1 MKFDLEKQR
10 RRARVLCNL
19 SIELLSLCRDCQK
32 IDEDTNCITME
43 TLEETITN
51 NDLDDLILNAIKSI
65 RNNKKRPDCSSI
77 YNYLS
82 KSLSNSDITK
92 ELISSRINYL
102 TENIK
107 LRNKQ
112 TNGKDSYFIIN
123 ETAFPN
129 EESQNKSNVSIS
141 SPKTFET
148 PFNKNKEN
156 LSAQNSFLLKSSH
169 LVEMAT
175 FDAFYEDY
183 IDFKNYVN
191 DILNSK
197 FKNIMENAE
206 KTLYVKRESK
216 VDENVERQI
225 ILEKKVQNLSEENK
239 HLRIEVESYKKVI
252 QLLTTEKSN
261 VTNSWQYVSRR
272 NASTNNKNVL
282 SKITTTPLNNFYEP
296 LIDFQL
302 EGNEYDENE
311 GNIAL
316 SKANSITPKQSV
328 RKRPNVCTTEKWI
341 QNQREIPRKQ
351 VVPGVR
357 SYASV
362 AEYGKKVFL
371 IGDSHLK
378 RINRRKFN
386 NSFKNGRSF
395 IKSFP
400 GAKVEE
406 LQHYVTPH
414 LETQKPDISIIHVG
428 GNNINYKN
436 LEDINVD
443 EISENIANVGKKY
456 ASFNSTVFISSIL
469 VKKNVRVSAIIRR
482 VNEKLQD
489 LCGKY
494 GFHFISNDNI
504 GRRFL
509 RDDGIHLSED
519 GTDIFASN
527 FVNSVNDIIFNLGN
541 LD

>member
-10 RRARVLCNL
+10 RRTRVLCNL
-19 SIELLSLCRDCQK
+19 SIELLNLCRDCQK

-112 TNGKDSYFIIN
+112 TTGKDSYFIIN

-156 LSAQNSFLLKSSH
+156 LSAQNSFPLKSSH

-197 FKNIMENAE
+197 FKNIMEKAE

-311 GNIAL
+311 GNIAF

-371 IGDSHLK
+371 IGDSSLK

-504 GRRFL
+504 GRKFL

-527 FVNSVNDIIFNLGN
+527 FVNSVNDIIFNLDN

>member
-1 MKFDLEKQR
+1 
-10 RRARVLCNL
+10 
-19 SIELLSLCRDCQK
+19 
-32 IDEDTNCITME
+32 ME
-43 TLEETITN
+43 TFEEIITN

-77 YNYLS
+77 YDYLS
-82 KSLSNSDITK
+82 KSLSNSDIRK

-102 TENIK
+102 TENNK

-123 ETAFPN
+123 ETACPN
-129 EESQNKSNVSIS
+129 EESQNKSNISIS
-141 SPKTFET
+141 SPKTFAT
-148 PFNKNKEN
+148 PFNINKEN
-156 LSAQNSFLLKSSH
+156 LSAQNSFPLKSSH

-197 FKNIMENAE
+197 FKNIVENAE
-206 KTLYVKRESK
+206 KTLYVSSESK
-216 VDENVERQI
+216 VDENVVRQT
-225 ILEKKVQNLSEENK
+225 ILEKKVQDLSEENK
-239 HLRIEVESYKKVI
+239 HLRTEVESYKKVI
-252 QLLTTEKSN
+252 QLLITEKSN

-272 NASTNNKNVL
+272 NVSTNNKNVS

-296 LIDFQL
+296 LIDLQL
-302 EGNEYDENE
+302 DGNEYDENE
-311 GNIAL
+311 ENIAL
-316 SKANSITPKQSV
+316 SKVNSITPKQSV
-328 RKRPNVCTTEKWI
+328 RERPNVCTTEKSI

-362 AEYGKKVFL
+362 VEYGKKVFV

-406 LQHYVTPH
+406 FQHYVTPH

-443 EISENIANVGKKY
+443 EISENIANVGKKC

-469 VKKNVRVSAIIRR
+469 VKKNIRVSGVIRR

-489 LCGKY
+489 
-494 GFHFISNDNI
+494 
-504 GRRFL
+504 
-509 RDDGIHLSED
+509 
-519 GTDIFASN
+519 
-527 FVNSVNDIIFNLGN
+527 
-541 LD
+541 

>member
-1 MKFDLEKQR
+1 
-10 RRARVLCNL
+10 
-19 SIELLSLCRDCQK
+19 
-32 IDEDTNCITME
+32 
-43 TLEETITN
+43 
-51 NDLDDLILNAIKSI
+51 
-65 RNNKKRPDCSSI
+65 
-77 YNYLS
+77 
-82 KSLSNSDITK
+82 
-92 ELISSRINYL
+92 
-102 TENIK
+102 
-107 LRNKQ
+107 
-112 TNGKDSYFIIN
+112 
-123 ETAFPN
+123 
-129 EESQNKSNVSIS
+129 
-141 SPKTFET
+141 
-148 PFNKNKEN
+148 
-156 LSAQNSFLLKSSH
+156 
-169 LVEMAT
+169 MAT

-197 FKNIMENAE
+197 FKNIVENAE
-206 KTLYVKRESK
+206 KTLYVSSESK
-216 VDENVERQI
+216 VDENVVRQT
-225 ILEKKVQNLSEENK
+225 ILEKKVQDLSEENK
-239 HLRIEVESYKKVI
+239 HLRTEVESYKKVI

-272 NASTNNKNVL
+272 NVSTNNKNVL

-302 EGNEYDENE
+302 DGNEYDENE
-311 GNIAL
+311 ENIAL
-316 SKANSITPKQSV
+316 SKVNSITPKQSV
-328 RKRPNVCTTEKWI
+328 RKRPNVCTTEKSI

-362 AEYGKKVFL
+362 AEYGKKVFV

-395 IKSFP
+395 IKSFS

-436 LEDINVD
+436 LEDINID
-443 EISENIANVGKKY
+443 EISENIANVGKKC
-456 ASFNSTVFISSIL
+456 ASFSSTVFISSIL
-469 VKKNVRVSAIIRR
+469 VKKNVRVSAVIRR

-504 GRRFL
+504 GRKFL
-509 RDDGIHLSED
+509 SDDGIHLSED

-527 FVNSVNDIIFNLGN
+527 FVNSVNDIIFNLDN

>member
-10 RRARVLCNL
+10 RRTRVLCNL
-19 SIELLSLCRDCQK
+19 SIELLNLCRDCQK

-156 LSAQNSFLLKSSH
+156 LSAQNSFPLKSSH

-197 FKNIMENAE
+197 FKNIMEKAE

-311 GNIAL
+311 GNIAF

-371 IGDSHLK
+371 IGDSSLK

-504 GRRFL
+504 GRKFL

>member
-19 SIELLSLCRDCQK
+19 SIELLNLCRDCQK

-65 RNNKKRPDCSSI
+65 CNNKKRPDCSSI
-77 YNYLS
+77 YDYSS

-102 TENIK
+102 TENNK

-129 EESQNKSNVSIS
+129 EESQNKSNISIS

-148 PFNKNKEN
+148 PFNINKEN
-156 LSAQNSFLLKSSH
+156 LSAQNSFPLKSSH
-169 LVEMAT
+169 LFEMAT

-197 FKNIMENAE
+197 FKNIEENAE

-216 VDENVERQI
+216 VDENVEKQT
-225 ILEKKVQNLSEENK
+225 ILEKKVQNLSKENK
-239 HLRIEVESYKKVI
+239 HLRTEVESYKKVI
-252 QLLTTEKSN
+252 QLLTTVKSN

-302 EGNEYDENE
+302 DGNEYDENE

-316 SKANSITPKQSV
+316 SKVNSITPKQSV
-328 RKRPNVCTTEKWI
+328 RKRPNVCTTEMSI
-341 QNQREIPRKQ
+341 QNQQEIPRKQ

-362 AEYGKKVFL
+362 AEYGKKVFV
-371 IGDSHLK
+371 IDSHLK

-386 NSFKNGRSF
+386 NSFKNCKSF
-395 IKSFP
+395 MKSFP

-406 LQHYVTPH
+406 LQHYVTRH

-428 GNNINYKN
+428 GNSINYKN
-436 LEDINVD
+436 LKDINVD
-443 EISENIANVGKKY
+443 EISENIANVGKKC
-456 ASFNSTVFISSIL
+456 ASFNSTVL
-469 VKKNVRVSAIIRR
+469 
-482 VNEKLQD
+482 
-489 LCGKY
+489 
-494 GFHFISNDNI
+494 FHQYW
-504 GRRFL
+504 
-509 RDDGIHLSED
+509 
-519 GTDIFASN
+519 
-527 FVNSVNDIIFNLGN
+527 
-541 LD
+541 